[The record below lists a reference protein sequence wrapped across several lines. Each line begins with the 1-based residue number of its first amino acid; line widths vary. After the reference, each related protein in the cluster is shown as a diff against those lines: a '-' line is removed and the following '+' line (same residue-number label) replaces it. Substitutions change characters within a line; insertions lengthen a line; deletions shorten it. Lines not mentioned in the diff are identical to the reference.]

1 MQTQPHPDLP
11 DLFSPLVISD
21 PYPAYADLRNTG
33 VAYDERND
41 TWLVARHRDVIEG
54 LHHPSL
60 YSSERGYEAF
70 MSGRVGPAG
79 SEGRATAIGLDR
91 LFGSRVLIA
100 SDPPD
105 HTLLRR
111 IVSRPFTKKSI
122 ASWESRAR
130 ALADDL
136 VGELAVSIASG
147 DADLV
152 RDLAVP
158 LPVRLIA
165 EVLGIPTDRQADFR
179 RWSDALVGSLAA
191 QVDVDAVSGDLAE
204 MFEFFTNV
212 TDQRRRAPGDDL
224 ISAIAQATPEGEE
237 LSIIEVVMFCIL
249 LLVAGNETTTNLL
262 GNLQHS
268 LWDHPDQFELL
279 RHRPDLATAAVEEGL
294 RHGGPVQ
301 GLFRQTTRAC
311 RLGGVHLPAAANV
324 FLLFAAANRDDTVF
338 SEPDAYRIERDT
350 AEHLALGH
358 GIHYCLG
365 AQLARLEA
373 RAALEA
379 LLAHGLRLQPTG
391 PAEATHNPI
400 LRGFVSIPVTA

>member
-152 RDLAVP
+152 RGCGARR
-158 LPVRLIA
+158 VRGVHPRDAA
-165 EVLGIPTDRQADFR
+165 EVRDRGADR
-179 RWSDALVGSLAA
+179 AVGGAVGEPERLVGQFSATSGRRGACRRGSGGPRPGRLPGSGPRAGASVRAA
-191 QVDVDAVSGDLAE
+191 GG
-204 MFEFFTNV
+204 
-212 TDQRRRAPGDDL
+212 RRR
-224 ISAIAQATPEGEE
+224 
-237 LSIIEVVMFCIL
+237 
-249 LLVAGNETTTNLL
+249 
-262 GNLQHS
+262 
-268 LWDHPDQFELL
+268 
-279 RHRPDLATAAVEEGL
+279 
-294 RHGGPVQ
+294 GG
-301 GLFRQTTRAC
+301 R
-311 RLGGVHLPAAANV
+311 
-324 FLLFAAANRDDTVF
+324 
-338 SEPDAYRIERDT
+338 
-350 AEHLALGH
+350 
-358 GIHYCLG
+358 
-365 AQLARLEA
+365 
-373 RAALEA
+373 
-379 LLAHGLRLQPTG
+379 
-391 PAEATHNPI
+391 
-400 LRGFVSIPVTA
+400 